1 MFDVLD
7 WFSPAAWLAHGRSSL
22 AFALRAY
29 ADTLHALADAVDD
42 EPLGSSV
49 RERAA
54 ADTSGDAASPREG
67 TRERIAEALQRAR
80 SHLDSV
86 SAPNA
91 DATSQPRQ

>member
-1 MFDVLD
+1 MFNVLD

-42 EPLGSSV
+42 APLGSPA
-49 RERAA
+49 RERATP
-54 ADTSGDAASPREG
+54 DTGDDAPLPREG

-80 SHLDSV
+80 SHLDSA
-86 SAPNA
+86 SAPTA
-91 DATSQPRQ
+91 GATPRPRQ